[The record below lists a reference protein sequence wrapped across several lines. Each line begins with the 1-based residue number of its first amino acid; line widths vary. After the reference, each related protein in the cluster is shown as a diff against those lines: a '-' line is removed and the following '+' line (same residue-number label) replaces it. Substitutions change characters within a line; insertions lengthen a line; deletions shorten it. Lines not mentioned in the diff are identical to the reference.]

1 MKSAGLAGVLSFFV
15 SGLGQINNG
24 HTARDGERGS
34 EQGVRLP
41 SGNGQILKG
50 LVILVVQIINGALTT
65 ILIGWIPL
73 AIVWVWAIIDAYREA
88 ERINA
93 RRGLR

>member
-1 MKSAGLAGVLSFFV
+1 LREVRAERITCMKSAGLAAVLSFFI
-15 SGLGQINNG
+15 SGLGQIY
-24 HTARDGERGS
+24 
-34 EQGVRLP
+34 
-41 SGNGQILKG
+41 NGQILKG
-50 LVILVVQIINGALTT
+50 LVIIVVQVINGALTT

>member
-1 MKSAGLAGVLSFFV
+1 MKSAGLAGVLSFFI
-15 SGLGQINNG
+15 SGLGQIN
-24 HTARDGERGS
+24 
-34 EQGVRLP
+34 
-41 SGNGQILKG
+41 NGQILKG

-93 RRGLR
+93 RRGVTVVSGSWKSEISCSCRAP

>member
-1 MKSAGLAGVLSFFV
+1 MFSMKSAGLAAVLSFFI
-15 SGLGQINNG
+15 SGLGQIY
-24 HTARDGERGS
+24 
-34 EQGVRLP
+34 
-41 SGNGQILKG
+41 NGQILKG

>member
-1 MKSAGLAGVLSFFV
+1 MKSAGLAAVLSFFI
-15 SGLGQINNG
+15 SGLGQIY
-24 HTARDGERGS
+24 
-34 EQGVRLP
+34 
-41 SGNGQILKG
+41 NGQILKG
-50 LVILVVQIINGALTT
+50 LVIIVVQIINAALTT

-93 RRGLR
+93 RQRLR

>member
-1 MKSAGLAGVLSFFV
+1 MFSMRSTELAAVLSFFI
-15 SGLGQINNG
+15 SGLGQI
-24 HTARDGERGS
+24 
-34 EQGVRLP
+34 
-41 SGNGQILKG
+41 LKA
-50 LVILVVQIINGALTT
+50 LVIIVVQIINGALTT

-93 RRGLR
+93 RRGVTVVSGSWKSEISCSCRAP

>member
-1 MKSAGLAGVLSFFV
+1 MFSMKSAGLAAVLSFFI
-15 SGLGQINNG
+15 SGLGQIY
-24 HTARDGERGS
+24 
-34 EQGVRLP
+34 
-41 SGNGQILKG
+41 NGQILKG
-50 LVILVVQIINGALTT
+50 LVIIVVQIINGALTT

>member
-1 MKSAGLAGVLSFFV
+1 MFSMKSAGLAAVLSFFI
-15 SGLGQINNG
+15 SGLGQIY
-24 HTARDGERGS
+24 
-34 EQGVRLP
+34 
-41 SGNGQILKG
+41 NGQILKG
-50 LVILVVQIINGALTT
+50 LVIIVVQIINGALTT

-93 RRGLR
+93 RRRLR

>member
-1 MKSAGLAGVLSFFV
+1 MKSAGLAAVLSFFI
-15 SGLGQINNG
+15 SGLGQIY
-24 HTARDGERGS
+24 
-34 EQGVRLP
+34 
-41 SGNGQILKG
+41 NGQILKG
-50 LVILVVQIINGALTT
+50 LVIIVVQIINGALTT

-93 RRGLR
+93 RRRLR

>member
-1 MKSAGLAGVLSFFV
+1 MKSAGLAAVLSFFI
-15 SGLGQINNG
+15 SGLGQIY
-24 HTARDGERGS
+24 
-34 EQGVRLP
+34 
-41 SGNGQILKG
+41 NGQILKG
-50 LVILVVQIINGALTT
+50 LIIIVVQLINGALTT

-93 RRGLR
+93 RQELR

>member
-1 MKSAGLAGVLSFFV
+1 MKSAGLAAVLSFFI
-15 SGLGQINNG
+15 SGLGQI
-24 HTARDGERGS
+24 S
-34 EQGVRLP
+34 
-41 SGNGQILKG
+41 NGQILKG

-73 AIVWVWAIIDAYREA
+73 ATVWVWTIIDAYREA

-93 RRGLR
+93 GRGLR

>member
-1 MKSAGLAGVLSFFV
+1 MKSAGLAAVLSFFI
-15 SGLGQINNG
+15 SGLGQIY
-24 HTARDGERGS
+24 
-34 EQGVRLP
+34 
-41 SGNGQILKG
+41 NGQILKG

-65 ILIGWIPL
+65 ILIGWISL

>member
-1 MKSAGLAGVLSFFV
+1 MKSAGLAAVLSFFI
-15 SGLGQINNG
+15 SGLGQIY
-24 HTARDGERGS
+24 
-34 EQGVRLP
+34 
-41 SGNGQILKG
+41 NGQILKG
-50 LVILVVQIINGALTT
+50 LVIIVVQIINAALTT

>member
-1 MKSAGLAGVLSFFV
+1 MKSAGLAAVLSFFI
-15 SGLGQINNG
+15 SGLGQIY
-24 HTARDGERGS
+24 
-34 EQGVRLP
+34 
-41 SGNGQILKG
+41 NGQLLKG
-50 LVILVVQIINGALTT
+50 LVIIVVQIINGALTT

-93 RRGLR
+93 RQGLR